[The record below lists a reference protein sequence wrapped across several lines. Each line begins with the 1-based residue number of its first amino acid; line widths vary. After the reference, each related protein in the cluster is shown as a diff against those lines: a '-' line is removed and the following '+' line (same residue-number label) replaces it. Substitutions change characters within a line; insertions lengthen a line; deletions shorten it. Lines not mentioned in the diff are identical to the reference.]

1 MGLGGVALVQLCLSR
16 TGLSDSC
23 RILQKMAPR
32 RPLLVM
38 QGGDQGLFTGVPSPE
53 AATADMELN
62 GIGI

>member
-1 MGLGGVALVQLCLSR
+1 
-16 TGLSDSC
+16 
-23 RILQKMAPR
+23 MAPR

-38 QGGDQGLFTGVPSPE
+38 QGGDQGLFMEVPSPE